1 MRLPRPLTPFIG
13 RVDERAAVRMR
24 LESPDVRLV
33 SLTGPGGVGKTRLA
47 IAAASDLANVFPDGV
62 VFVPLVAVT
71 DPDQVPVSV
80 AHALAIRE
88 TGRSVEQ
95 DLVQHIGES
104 RLLLVLDNLEQVV
117 AAAPFIA
124 RLLESCP
131 GLTVLG
137 TSRVRLRIT
146 GEHEMTVRAM
156 QLPQNGETLTPAEV
170 AAFDGVALFLE
181 RTRAIA
187 PAFSFTDR
195 TAGTVVDICHRL
207 EGLPL
212 GIELAAAQMRVLSPE
227 MLLARLEHQLHI
239 LTGEMV
245 DKPPHQRTLRDTV
258 AWSYGLL
265 TASEQFLFRQLAVF
279 AGGFTIGAASAV
291 AVHPEPGI
299 LEDLISLIDKSL
311 IIRLMDVAGESRF
324 SMLAVIREYAAGWLA
339 DTDELHAARERH
351 AAHYLAFVEE
361 ADRHLT
367 GPDVQSWLERLQAER
382 ANIRNAGEWFAEID
396 DRERF
401 IRLVCAQQRFW
412 ITRGLYSEGR
422 QWFARAIE
430 KASAGDV
437 DPRRRSDAL
446 RGVAWIALRQGDG
459 DAARTQSAAC
469 LTLARE
475 LGDRRQLAR
484 ALELASAVA
493 RRSAQDET
501 ALAYLHEALACSR
514 AEDDLDGI
522 AQALHQIATVTM
534 NLGRLEASREM
545 FPEVI
550 AAYEAVGDWHGGA
563 IARDS
568 MSIVHYSLG
577 EFAASA
583 VAAQEAVR
591 ILREVGDKRATAVA
605 LGHVGKSMQELGEFA
620 RAWEAHRECLPLR
633 QDIGDVRGLA
643 VWLEGVATLLAKCNR
658 CELAARVL
666 GATGVARERAN
677 APYYGNELLDHE
689 RTVALIRTQLGA
701 GRYSRE
707 LQAGATRTVGEM
719 IDVVLS
725 AVPDAIAQS
734 TPFHSASSF
743 ADGWGLTAREKDVL
757 ALIARRQSD
766 REIAEALFISRHTVA
781 RHVSSILGKLGVRSR
796 REAARLV
803 EEAANTP

>member
-1 MRLPRPLTPFIG
+1 MRPPRPLTPFIG
-13 RVDERAAVRMR
+13 RVDERVTVRAR

-47 IAAASDLANVFPDGV
+47 IAVASDLANVFPDGV

-71 DPDQVPVSV
+71 DPDHVPVAV

-88 TGRSVEQ
+88 TGQAVEQ
-95 DLVQHIGES
+95 DLVQHIGGR

-117 AAAPFIA
+117 AAAPFVA

-131 GLTVLG
+131 RLTILG

-146 GEHEMTVRAM
+146 GEHEILVRSM
-156 QLPQNGETLTPAEV
+156 QLPQVGETRTPAEA
-170 AAFDGVALFLE
+170 AAFDGIALFLE
-181 RTRAIA
+181 RARAIA
-187 PAFSFTDR
+187 PAFTFTDR
-195 TAGTVVDICHRL
+195 TAGTVVEICHRL

-227 MLLARLEHQLHI
+227 MLLARLEHQLDI

-245 DKPPHQRTLRDTV
+245 DKPLHQRTMRDTI

-265 TASEQFLFRQLAVF
+265 SNSEQYLFRQLAVF
-279 AGGFTIGAASAV
+279 AGGFTIGAASTV
-291 AVHPEPGI
+291 AVRPEPGI
-299 LEDLISLIDKSL
+299 LEDLLLLIDKSL
-311 IIRLMDVAGESRF
+311 IVRLMDVAGESRF

-339 DTDELHAARERH
+339 DTGELLAARERH
-351 AAHYLAFVEE
+351 ASHYLAIVEE

-367 GPDVQSWLERLQAER
+367 GPDVQSWLERLQVER
-382 ANIRNAGEWFAEID
+382 ANIRDACEWFAEID

-422 QWFARAIE
+422 QWFVRAIE
-430 KASAGDV
+430 TAGAGGV
-437 DPRRRSDAL
+437 DPRRRSDVL
-446 RGVAWIALRQGDG
+446 RGAAWIALRQGDG
-459 DAARTQSAAC
+459 DGARKLSAAS

-493 RRSAQDET
+493 RRSAQDEL

-514 AEDDLDGI
+514 AEGDLDGI

-550 AAYEAVGDWHGGA
+550 AAYEAVGDRHGGA

-577 EFAASA
+577 DVAASA

-605 LGHVGKSMQELGEFA
+605 LGHVGKSAQELGEFE
-620 RAWEAHRECLPLR
+620 RAWDAHRECLPLR
-633 QDIGDVRGLA
+633 QEIGDVRGLA
-643 VWLEGVATLLAKCNR
+643 VWLEGIATLLAKCGR
-658 CELAARVL
+658 GDLAARVL
-666 GATGVARERAN
+666 GTTGAARERAN
-677 APYYGNELLDHE
+677 APYYGNELIDHE
-689 RTVALIRTQLGA
+689 RTIALIRTQLDA
-701 GRYSRE
+701 GRHSRE
-707 LQAGATRTVGEM
+707 LQVGATRTVGEM

-734 TPFHSASSF
+734 TRFENAPSI
-743 ADGWGLTAREKDVL
+743 ADCWGLTAREKDVL

-766 REIAEALFISRHTVA
+766 REIADALFISRHTVA

-796 REAARLV
+796 RDAARLV
-803 EEAANTP
+803 EEAADTP